1 MVGAK
6 NRAIMSAIGGP
17 IFVVAIVFV
26 TAGTFDHWQGIL
38 YTALTFAVLAVSFL
52 FIRKNKELI
61 NERLKP
67 GEGAKSW
74 DKVHLGVSSALF
86 FVTLVVACLDG
97 GRFKWSP
104 ALPLA
109 VYGIALAVYVLGNFF
124 FIWARTVYRFFSSVV
139 RIQKDPG
146 QTQCQEGPYK
156 YVRHPGYLGGLLFTL
171 ITPLLLGSLWAMIPT
186 GITIILM
193 VARTILE
200 DKTLEIELDGYRE
213 YKLEVRYRLLPHV
226 W

>member
-1 MVGAK
+1 VP
-6 NRAIMSAIGGP
+6 R
-17 IFVVAIVFV
+17 
-26 TAGTFDHWQGIL
+26 
-38 YTALTFAVLAVSFL
+38 
-52 FIRKNKELI
+52 
-61 NERLKP
+61 
-67 GEGAKSW
+67 
-74 DKVHLGVSSALF
+74 
-86 FVTLVVACLDG
+86 
-97 GRFKWSP
+97 
-104 ALPLA
+104 
-109 VYGIALAVYVLGNFF
+109 
-124 FIWARTVYRFFSSVV
+124 RT
-139 RIQKDPG
+139 
-146 QTQCQEGPYK
+146 YK